1 MKITT
6 MGMDLVKTVVAIQ
19 GVKAHGKAAV
29 KKTMQTSSK
38 AHVFLQP

>member
-6 MGMDLVKTVVAIQ
+6 MGMDLVETVVAIH
-19 GVKAHGKAAV
+19 GVKAHGKATV

>member
-1 MKITT
+1 MKIAT
-6 MGMDLVKTVVAIQ
+6 MGMGLVKAVFAIH